1 MIPEWEQVTTK
12 IMDRTEAAARG
23 AETKAAALAALDADV
38 DRLLER
44 RRYLLARRHPAAGV
58 LGRGVP

>member
-1 MIPEWEQVTTK
+1 MIPEWEQVTTR

-23 AETKAAALAALDADV
+23 AQTPAAALAALDAEV

-44 RRYLLARRHPAAGV
+44 RRYLLARHHATAAVAGAST
-58 LGRGVP
+58 P